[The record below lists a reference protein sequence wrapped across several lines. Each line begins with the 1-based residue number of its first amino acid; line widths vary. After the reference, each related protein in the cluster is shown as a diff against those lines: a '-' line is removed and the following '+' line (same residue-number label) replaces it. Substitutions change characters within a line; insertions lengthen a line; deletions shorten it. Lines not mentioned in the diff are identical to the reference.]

1 VHGEFRQKEGELLR
15 VRYPQ
20 QTCRHRQHA
29 LAHASDVRSAC
40 TAIGPC
46 VRLIV
51 SMDDDAAVTCI
62 DSPPEVRLRR
72 KVAFVAS

>member
-1 VHGEFRQKEGELLR
+1 
-15 VRYPQ
+15 
-20 QTCRHRQHA
+20 
-29 LAHASDVRSAC
+29 
-40 TAIGPC
+40 
-46 VRLIV
+46 LIV